1 MINAV
6 IVEDEAIYMEYLESK
21 LKQFAPEV
29 NIIAR
34 ATSGKEALTLLPK
47 MTIDLLLLDIELG
60 DMSAFDLLEKL
71 KIHDYPI
78 IFTTSFEQYAVKAFK
93 ANAIDYLLK
102 PVEGEELRNAINKA
116 KAKIL
121 TPERIVGL
129 LSDYRFYK
137 SKSILISEK
146 TEYSLISI
154 DSILYC
160 EADGNYTNIHYEL
173 PGKEDV
179 KISTK
184 TLKYFDNKLSEFN
197 FIRIS
202 QSVLVNGEKVK
213 KIVKRN
219 NQLILHN
226 GTTFTIAKRRKTDV
240 IEQLSNIT
248 SR

>member
-6 IVEDEAIYMEYLESK
+6 IVEDEAIYIEDLENK
-21 LKQFAPEV
+21 LKHFTPEV
-29 NIIAR
+29 NVVAR
-34 ATSGKEALTLLPK
+34 VTSGKEALMLLPK
-47 MTIDLLLLDIELG
+47 ITFDVLLLDIELG
-60 DMSAFDLLEKL
+60 DISAFDLLEKL
-71 KIHDYPI
+71 TTDNYHI
-78 IFTTSFEQYAVKAFK
+78 IFVTSFDHYAVKAFK

-116 KAKIL
+116 KAQIL
-121 TPERIVGL
+121 TPERIVSL

-173 PGKEDV
+173 PGKEDL

-184 TLKYFDNKLSEFN
+184 TLKYFDEKLSEFN
-197 FIRIS
+197 FLRIS

-226 GTTFTIAKRRKTDV
+226 GTTFTIAKRRKTNV